1 MAEQQ
6 TKSSMLEQLGGD
18 VVSGITNCGR
28 FARFQAES
36 IAASVVACFK
46 PATYP
51 LIWNQMLAIGVKSV
65 PVVMITGAFVG
76 MVLAIQ
82 AYDQLAGLGIEE
94 HLGVL
99 INLSVVKELG
109 PVLAAIMLAGRVGGA
124 LTAEL
129 GTMNVTEQILA
140 VRSMGTNPVQYLVA
154 PRLIACLLLTPFLII
169 YADVLGIIG
178 GYLISVPYMGI
189 NSKAYWS
196 LSASGVELW
205 DITIGVVKG
214 FFFGAAIAGVSCYK
228 GFHCKEGAHGV
239 GQACTEG
246 FVGSFIFILALDF
259 VLVVIFKAI
268 YLSIWPLK
276 LLL

>member
-1 MAEQQ
+1 
-6 TKSSMLEQLGGD
+6 
-18 VVSGITNCGR
+18 
-28 FARFQAES
+28 
-36 IAASVVACFK
+36 
-46 PATYP
+46 
-51 LIWNQMLAIGVKSV
+51 
-65 PVVMITGAFVG
+65 
-76 MVLAIQ
+76 
-82 AYDQLAGLGIEE
+82 
-94 HLGVL
+94 
-99 INLSVVKELG
+99 
-109 PVLAAIMLAGRVGGA
+109 
-124 LTAEL
+124 
-129 GTMNVTEQILA
+129 
-140 VRSMGTNPVQYLVA
+140 
-154 PRLIACLLLTPFLII
+154 
-169 YADVLGIIG
+169 
-178 GYLISVPYMGI
+178 MGI
-189 NSKAYWS
+189 NSKAYWN

>member
-1 MAEQQ
+1 MVEQFGAAIV
-6 TKSSMLEQLGGD
+6 EA
-18 VVSGITNCGR
+18 VNNCGR
-28 FARFQAES
+28 FARFQAEA
-36 IAASVVACFK
+36 IAASAVACFR

-51 LIWNQMLAIGVKSV
+51 LIWNQMLAIGVRSV
-65 PVVMITGAFVG
+65 PVVSITGAFVG

-129 GTMNVTEQILA
+129 GTMNVTEQIMA
-140 VRSMGTNPVQYLVA
+140 VRSMGTNPIRYLVA
-154 PRLIACLLLTPFLII
+154 PRLIACLFLTPILII
-169 YADVLGIIG
+169 YADFLGMIG
-178 GYLISVPYMGI
+178 GYLISVPYLGI
-189 NSKAYWS
+189 NSNAYWTF
-196 LSASGVELW
+196 SASGVELW
-205 DITIGVVKG
+205 DITIGIIKG

-228 GFHCKEGAHGV
+228 GFHCKEGAQGV
-239 GQACTEG
+239 GQACTEA
-246 FVGSFIFILALDF
+246 FVGSFIIILAIDF
-259 VLVVIFKAI
+259 VLVVICKAI